1 MKKHLLF
8 SLTAIF
14 LAGAAFAQND
24 NQYLDAHDAKE
35 KAYRESIAAKFKKW
49 LPKGWVVESVAE
61 GDLNGDGIPDVA
73 VVASDRDINNTSD
86 DDSYDVP
93 LYSKIFVFMNEG
105 NGYFLFLQNSDYVD
119 GRTLGPRGRPEAF
132 LEINK
137 GVLTV
142 FVGTPYPSWREKR
155 LFRMEDNRLRLIG
168 MESGIFHISHGVSE
182 NTSYNLLTG
191 KCQEKVEF
199 LATTESEK
207 REIEKETGLK
217 EKSVWKRIKGNK
229 KIYFGEKD
237 DSLECQ

>member
-24 NQYLDAHDAKE
+24 DQYLDAHDAKE

-49 LPKGWVVESVAE
+49 LPKGWVIESVAE
-61 GDLNGDGIPDVA
+61 GDLNGDNIPDVA
-73 VVASDRDINNTSD
+73 LVTSDRDINNTSD
-86 DDSYDVP
+86 DDSYAAP
-93 LYSKIFVFMNEG
+93 LYSKIFIFMNEG
-105 NGYFLFLQNSDYVD
+105 NRYSLFLQSSDYVD
-119 GRTLGPRGRPEAF
+119 ARSMSPRGRPEVF

-137 GVLTV
+137 GVLSV
-142 FVGTPYPSWREKR
+142 FVGTPSPSWRTER
-155 LFRMEDNRLRLIG
+155 LFRMENGQLRLIG
-168 MESGIFHISHGVSE
+168 MEYGITKSGIGFSEDISF
-182 NTSYNLLTG
+182 NLLTG
-191 KCQEKVEF
+191 KCQKKVEF
-199 LATTESEK
+199 YVETESEK

-217 EKSVWKRIKGNK
+217 EGSVWKRIKGNK